1 MNIKQTSAFFAA
13 WIIGSAPLFSFDL
26 SKATVRSINHAFDSG
41 TLTSEQLVGMY
52 LERIEKYDNQGP
64 SINALINVNPDA
76 LEVARALD
84 EERKISGP
92 RSPLHGIPIILKD
105 NFNTND
111 MPTTGAS
118 IAFKDLRPAKE
129 AFVVTRMREA
139 GAIILA
145 KSTLTELVRASLT
158 PSIGGMAKNPYDL
171 TRNPGQSSAGTGA
184 ALAANYAPIGT
195 GTDNGQSVR
204 SPASASSIYGM
215 KTTIGL
221 VSNAGV
227 LPSSLSHNSS
237 GPMARSV
244 ADLAYLL
251 NIMAGFD
258 PDDHITRFAIGYVES
273 DYEKYLDPN
282 GLKGARI
289 GMVIQLLGDGEDHQ
303 EVNRVFAEAMDKMS
317 ELGATVFPIVIPNI
331 FDYRGM
337 GTDLYEAYDLLNHW
351 FSELGPDAPYKDID
365 DFLANAEYDERIV
378 PRIMQQKKF
387 AGPEYRAEYE
397 ARLVKMMEFRKLLVG
412 VMDKYNLDAMAYP
425 MQKRLVTKH
434 GMPNI
439 ERNGF
444 LASVGMLPALDIP
457 GGYSTPTDEAP
468 VGIPVGIDLL
478 GRPFDEGRLIRI
490 AYAWEVHGWARK
502 EAPFTP

>member
-1 MNIKQTSAFFAA
+1 MNFRQASVLLAS
-13 WIIGSAPLFSFDL
+13 WIIGSTPLLSFDL
-26 SKATVRSINHAFDSG
+26 AKATVRSINHAFDNG
-41 TLTSEQLVGMY
+41 ALTSEQLVGMY

-64 SINALINVNPDA
+64 EINALINVNPDA
-76 LEVARALD
+76 LAVARALD
-84 EERKISGP
+84 EERKVSGP

-111 MPTTGAS
+111 LPTTGAS

-129 AFVVTRMREA
+129 AFVVTRLREA

-195 GTDNGQSVR
+195 GTDNGQSIR
-204 SPASASSIYGM
+204 SPASANSIFGM

-251 NIMAGFD
+251 NVMAGFD
-258 PDDHITRFAIGYVES
+258 PDDYITRFAIGYVEN
-273 DYEKYLDPN
+273 DYDKYLDAD

-289 GMVIQLLGDGEDHQ
+289 GMVIQMLGDGEDHQ

-317 ELGATVFPIVIPNI
+317 ELGATVFPIVIPNL

-412 VMDKYNLDAMAYP
+412 VMDEYNLDAMAYP

-457 GGYSTPTDEAP
+457 GGYSTPTEEAP

-490 AYAWEVHGWARK
+490 AYAWEVHGWSRV